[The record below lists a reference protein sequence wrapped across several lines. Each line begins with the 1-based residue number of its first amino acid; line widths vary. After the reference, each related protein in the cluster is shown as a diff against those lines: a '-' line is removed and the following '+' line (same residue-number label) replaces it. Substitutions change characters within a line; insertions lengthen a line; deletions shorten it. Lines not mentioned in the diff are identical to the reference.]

1 MKTSTA
7 NMRDFLRPIL
17 SPIGAASRAPKKVP
31 ALSIDTISDDCV
43 GVMASRPSSSLL
55 PVEKLSSHHR
65 IAMMP
70 LIVLQVPKSVHV
82 PSASLAHSA
91 HPVSYPK
98 SMPPNATKA
107 PIMIAGAE
115 EPAALSGF
123 RHADSVK
130 SNTIVAVLRRR
141 SGRSCVSRK
150 E

>member
-1 MKTSTA
+1 MKTTTA
-7 NMRDFLRPIL
+7 NMRDFRRPTL
-17 SPIGAASRAPKKVP
+17 SPTGAASRAPKKVP

-70 LIVLQVPKSVHV
+70 LIVLEVPKSVHV
-82 PSASLAHSA
+82 LPASLAHSA
-91 HPVSYPK
+91 YPVSYPK

-123 RHADSVK
+123 RHAVK
-130 SNTIVAVLRRR
+130 SNTTIVAVLRRR